1 MDYRRY
7 YSWVKKQNVMNVKI
21 GTMLT
26 VYLENLDQ
34 RKNVN
39 AGVLKKKQNTM
50 YYISIQGV

>member
-1 MDYRRY
+1 
-7 YSWVKKQNVMNVKI
+7 MNVKT

-34 RKNVN
+34 RKNAN